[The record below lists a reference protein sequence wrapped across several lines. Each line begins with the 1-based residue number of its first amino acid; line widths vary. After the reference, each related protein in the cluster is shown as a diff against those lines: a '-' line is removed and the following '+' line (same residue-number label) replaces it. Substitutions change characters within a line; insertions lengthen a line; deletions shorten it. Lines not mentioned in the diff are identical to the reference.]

1 MKILSVF
8 ANALQKLLIEK
19 NMKQSELSRLTKINK
34 SSISEYLS
42 GNYQPKY
49 KNILKIAEVLN
60 VSPNVF
66 LEDTTQDIDVKH
78 LPILGKIA
86 AGIPILAQENI
97 EGYLPYDGTDADFCL
112 RINGDSMINA
122 RINDGDIVFIKQ
134 QSTVENG
141 EIAAVLVNDSATL
154 KRVYFIDNKI
164 QLRAENP
171 KYKPM
176 VFSKDDCEDFR
187 ILGKAIALYTRF

>member
-1 MKILSVF
+1 MSTF
-8 ANALQKLLIEK
+8 ATVLQKLLQEK
-19 NMKQSELSRLTKINK
+19 NMKQSELARLTKINK

-42 GNYQPKY
+42 SNYQPKY

-60 VSPNVF
+60 VSPTVF
-66 LEDTTQDIDVKH
+66 LEDTSADREVKH

-97 EGYLPYDGTDADFCL
+97 EGYLPYDGNDADFCL
-112 RINGDSMINA
+112 RIHGDSMINA

-154 KRVYFIDNKI
+154 KRVYFLDNKI
-164 QLRAENP
+164 QLRSENP

-176 VFSKDDCEDFR
+176 IFSKNNCDDFR
-187 ILGKAIALYTRF
+187 ILGKAIALYTKF

>member
-1 MKILSVF
+1 MSTFATILQ
-8 ANALQKLLIEK
+8 NLLTEK

-49 KNILKIAEVLN
+49 KNILKIAQVLN
-60 VSPNVF
+60 VSPTIF
-66 LEDTTQDIDVKH
+66 LEKSPDKEVTK

-97 EGYLPYDGTDADFCL
+97 EGYLPYDGNDADFCL
-112 RINGDSMINA
+112 RIHGDSMINA

-141 EIAAVLVNDSATL
+141 EIAAVLINDSTTL
-154 KRVYFIDNKI
+154 KRVYFLDNSSV
-164 QLRAENP
+164 QLRPENP

-176 VFSKDDCEDFR
+176 VFSKDNCDDFR

>member
-1 MKILSVF
+1 MSTFATILQ
-8 ANALQKLLIEK
+8 NLLTEK
-19 NMKQSELSRLTKINK
+19 NMKQCELSRLTKINK

-49 KNILKIAEVLN
+49 KNILKIAQVLN
-60 VSPNVF
+60 VSPTIF
-66 LEDTTQDIDVKH
+66 LEKSPDKEVTK

-97 EGYLPYDGTDADFCL
+97 EGYLPYDGNDADFCL
-112 RINGDSMINA
+112 RIHGDSMINA

-141 EIAAVLVNDSATL
+141 EIAAVLINDSATL
-154 KRVYFIDNKI
+154 KRVYFLDNSSV
-164 QLRAENP
+164 QLRPENP

-176 VFSKDDCEDFR
+176 VFSKDNCDDFR

>member
-1 MKILSVF
+1 MSTFATILQ
-8 ANALQKLLIEK
+8 NLLTEK

-49 KNILKIAEVLN
+49 KNILKIAQVLN
-60 VSPNVF
+60 VSPTIF
-66 LEDTTQDIDVKH
+66 LEKSPDKEVTK

-97 EGYLPYDGTDADFCL
+97 EGYLPYDGNDADFCL
-112 RINGDSMINA
+112 RIHGDSMINA

-141 EIAAVLVNDSATL
+141 EIAAVLINDSATL
-154 KRVYFIDNKI
+154 KRVYFLDNSSV
-164 QLRAENP
+164 QLRPENP

-176 VFSKDDCEDFR
+176 VFSKENCDDFR
-187 ILGKAIALYTRF
+187 ILGKAIALYTRL

>member
-1 MKILSVF
+1 MSTFATILQ
-8 ANALQKLLIEK
+8 NLLTEK

-49 KNILKIAEVLN
+49 KNILKIAQVLN
-60 VSPNVF
+60 VSPTIF
-66 LEDTTQDIDVKH
+66 LEKSPDKEVTK

-97 EGYLPYDGTDADFCL
+97 EGYLPYDGNDADFCL
-112 RINGDSMINA
+112 RIHGDSMINA

-134 QSTVENG
+134 QATVENG
-141 EIAAVLVNDSATL
+141 EIAAVLINDSATL
-154 KRVYFIDNKI
+154 KRVYFLDNSSI
-164 QLRAENP
+164 QLRPENP

-176 VFSKDDCEDFR
+176 VFSKENCDDFR

>member
-1 MKILSVF
+1 
-8 ANALQKLLIEK
+8 
-19 NMKQSELSRLTKINK
+19 MKQSELSRLTKINK

-49 KNILKIAEVLN
+49 KNILKIAQVLN
-60 VSPNVF
+60 VSPTIF
-66 LEDTTQDIDVKH
+66 LEKSPDKEVTK

-97 EGYLPYDGTDADFCL
+97 EGYLPYDGNDADFCL
-112 RINGDSMINA
+112 RIHGDSMINA

-141 EIAAVLVNDSATL
+141 EIAAVLINDSATL
-154 KRVYFIDNKI
+154 KRVYFLDNSSV
-164 QLRAENP
+164 QLRPENP
-171 KYKPM
+171 NINLWYFLKIIAM
-176 VFSKDDCEDFR
+176 IFVF
-187 ILGKAIALYTRF
+187 

>member
-1 MKILSVF
+1 MSTFATILQ
-8 ANALQKLLIEK
+8 NLLTEK

-49 KNILKIAEVLN
+49 KNILKIAQVLN
-60 VSPNVF
+60 VSPTIF
-66 LEDTTQDIDVKH
+66 LEKSPDKEVTK

-97 EGYLPYDGTDADFCL
+97 EGYLPYDGNDADFCL
-112 RINGDSMINA
+112 RIHGDSMINA

-141 EIAAVLVNDSATL
+141 EIAAVLINDSATL
-154 KRVYFIDNKI
+154 KRVYFLDNSSI
-164 QLRAENP
+164 QLRPENP

-176 VFSKDDCEDFR
+176 IFSKDNCDDFR

>member
-1 MKILSVF
+1 MSTFATILQ
-8 ANALQKLLIEK
+8 NLLTEK

-49 KNILKIAEVLN
+49 KNILKIAQVLN
-60 VSPNVF
+60 VSPTIF
-66 LEDTTQDIDVKH
+66 LEKSPDKEVTK

-97 EGYLPYDGTDADFCL
+97 EGYLPYDGNDADFCL
-112 RINGDSMINA
+112 RIHGDSMINA

-141 EIAAVLVNDSATL
+141 EIAAVLINDSATL
-154 KRVYFIDNKI
+154 KRVYFLDNSSV
-164 QLRAENP
+164 QLRPENP

-176 VFSKDDCEDFR
+176 VFSKENCDDFR

>member
-1 MKILSVF
+1 MSTFATILQ
-8 ANALQKLLIEK
+8 NLLTEK

-49 KNILKIAEVLN
+49 KNILKIAQVLN
-60 VSPNVF
+60 VSPTIF
-66 LEDTTQDIDVKH
+66 LEKSPDKEVTK

-97 EGYLPYDGTDADFCL
+97 EGYLPYDGNDADFCL
-112 RINGDSMINA
+112 RIHGDSMINA

-141 EIAAVLVNDSATL
+141 EIAAVLINDSATL
-154 KRVYFIDNKI
+154 KRVYFLDNSSI
-164 QLRAENP
+164 QLRPENP

-176 VFSKDDCEDFR
+176 VFSKENCDDFR
-187 ILGKAIALYTRF
+187 ILGKAIALYTRL

>member
-1 MKILSVF
+1 MSTF
-8 ANALQKLLIEK
+8 ATILQKLLTEK
-19 NMKQSELSRLTKINK
+19 NIKQSELARLTKINK

-49 KNILKIAEVLN
+49 KNILKIAQVLN
-60 VSPNVF
+60 VSPTIF
-66 LEDTTQDIDVKH
+66 LEKSPDKEVTK

-97 EGYLPYDGTDADFCL
+97 EGYLPYDGNDADFCL
-112 RINGDSMINA
+112 RIHGDSMINA

-134 QSTVENG
+134 QATVENG
-141 EIAAVLVNDSATL
+141 EIAAVLINDSATL
-154 KRVYFIDNKI
+154 KRVYFLDNSSV
-164 QLRAENP
+164 QLRPENP

-176 VFSKDDCEDFR
+176 VFSKENCDDFR

>member
-1 MKILSVF
+1 MSTFATILQ
-8 ANALQKLLIEK
+8 NLLTEK

-49 KNILKIAEVLN
+49 KNILKIAQVLN
-60 VSPNVF
+60 VSPTIF
-66 LEDTTQDIDVKH
+66 LEKSPDKEVTK

-97 EGYLPYDGTDADFCL
+97 EGYLPYDGNDADFCL
-112 RINGDSMINA
+112 RIHGDSMINA

-134 QSTVENG
+134 QATVENG
-141 EIAAVLVNDSATL
+141 EIAAVLINDSATL
-154 KRVYFIDNKI
+154 KRVYFLDNSSI
-164 QLRAENP
+164 QLRPENP

-176 VFSKDDCEDFR
+176 IFSKDNCDDFR
-187 ILGKAIALYTRF
+187 ILGKAIALYTRL

>member
-1 MKILSVF
+1 MSTF
-8 ANALQKLLIEK
+8 AITLKKLLQEK
-19 NMKQSELSRLTKINK
+19 NMKQNELARLTKINK

-60 VSPNVF
+60 VSPNIF
-66 LEDTTQDIDVKH
+66 LEDTSSEENIKR

-97 EGYLPYDGTDADFCL
+97 EGYLPYDDNDADFCL
-112 RINGDSMINA
+112 RIHGDSMINA

-141 EIAAVLVNDSATL
+141 EI
-154 KRVYFIDNKI
+154 KRVYFVDDTV
-164 QLRAENP
+164 QLRSENP

-176 VFSKDDCEDFR
+176 IFSKNNCDNFR
-187 ILGKAIALYTRF
+187 ILGKAIALYTKF

>member
-1 MKILSVF
+1 MSTFATILQ
-8 ANALQKLLIEK
+8 NLLTEK

-49 KNILKIAEVLN
+49 KNILKIAQVLN
-60 VSPNVF
+60 VSPTIF
-66 LEDTTQDIDVKH
+66 LEKSPDKEVTK

-97 EGYLPYDGTDADFCL
+97 EGYLPYDGNDADFCL
-112 RINGDSMINA
+112 RIHGDSMINA

-141 EIAAVLVNDSATL
+141 EIAAVLINDSATL
-154 KRVYFIDNKI
+154 KRVYFLDNSSI
-164 QLRAENP
+164 QLRPENP

-176 VFSKDDCEDFR
+176 VFSKENCDDFR

>member
-1 MKILSVF
+1 MSTFATILQ
-8 ANALQKLLIEK
+8 NLLTEK

-49 KNILKIAEVLN
+49 KNILKIAQVLN
-60 VSPNVF
+60 VSPTIF
-66 LEDTTQDIDVKH
+66 LEKSPDKEVTK

-97 EGYLPYDGTDADFCL
+97 EGYLPYDGNDADFCL
-112 RINGDSMINA
+112 RIHGDSMINA

-134 QSTVENG
+134 QATVENG
-141 EIAAVLVNDSATL
+141 EIAAVLINDSATL
-154 KRVYFIDNKI
+154 KRVYFLDNSSI
-164 QLRAENP
+164 QLRPENP

-176 VFSKDDCEDFR
+176 VFSKENCDDFR
-187 ILGKAIALYTRF
+187 ILGKAIALYTRL

>member
-1 MKILSVF
+1 MSTFATILQ
-8 ANALQKLLIEK
+8 NLLTEK

-49 KNILKIAEVLN
+49 KNILKIAQVLN
-60 VSPNVF
+60 VSPTIF
-66 LEDTTQDIDVKH
+66 LEKSPDKEVTK

-97 EGYLPYDGTDADFCL
+97 EGYLPYDGNDADFCL
-112 RINGDSMINA
+112 RIHGDSMINA

-134 QSTVENG
+134 QATVENC
-141 EIAAVLVNDSATL
+141 EIAAVLINDSATL
-154 KRVYFIDNKI
+154 KRVYFLDNSSI
-164 QLRAENP
+164 QLRPENT

-176 VFSKDDCEDFR
+176 IFSKHNCDDFR
-187 ILGKAIALYTRF
+187 ILGKAIALYTRL

>member
-1 MKILSVF
+1 MSTF
-8 ANALQKLLIEK
+8 AITLKKLLQEK
-19 NMKQSELSRLTKINK
+19 NMKQNELARLTKINK

-60 VSPNVF
+60 VSPNIF
-66 LEDTTQDIDVKH
+66 LEDTSSEENVKR
-78 LPILGKIA
+78 L
-86 AGIPILAQENI
+86 PILAQENI
-97 EGYLPYDGTDADFCL
+97 EGYLPYDDNDADFCL
-112 RINGDSMINA
+112 RIHGDSMINA

-154 KRVYFIDNKI
+154 KRVYFVDDTV
-164 QLRAENP
+164 QLRSENP

-176 VFSKDDCEDFR
+176 VFSKNNCDNFR
-187 ILGKAIALYTRF
+187 ILGKAIALYTKF

>member
-1 MKILSVF
+1 MSTFATILQ
-8 ANALQKLLIEK
+8 NLLTEK

-49 KNILKIAEVLN
+49 KNILKIAQVLN
-60 VSPNVF
+60 VSPTIF
-66 LEDTTQDIDVKH
+66 LEKSPDKEVTK

-97 EGYLPYDGTDADFCL
+97 EGYLPYDGNDADFCL
-112 RINGDSMINA
+112 RIHGDSMISA

-134 QSTVENG
+134 QATVENG
-141 EIAAVLVNDSATL
+141 EIAAVLINDSATL
-154 KRVYFIDNKI
+154 KRVYFLDNSSI
-164 QLRAENP
+164 QLRPENP

-176 VFSKDDCEDFR
+176 VFSKENCDDFR

>member
-1 MKILSVF
+1 MSTFATILQ
-8 ANALQKLLIEK
+8 NLLTEK

-49 KNILKIAEVLN
+49 KNILKIAQVLN
-60 VSPNVF
+60 VSPTIF
-66 LEDTTQDIDVKH
+66 LEKSPDKEITK

-97 EGYLPYDGTDADFCL
+97 EGYIPYDGNDADFCL
-112 RINGDSMINA
+112 RIHGDSMINA

-141 EIAAVLVNDSATL
+141 EIAAVLINDSATL
-154 KRVYFIDNKI
+154 KRVYFLDNFSV
-164 QLRAENP
+164 QLRPENP

-176 VFSKDDCEDFR
+176 VFSKENCDDFR
-187 ILGKAIALYTRF
+187 ILGKAIALYTKL

>member
-1 MKILSVF
+1 
-8 ANALQKLLIEK
+8 
-19 NMKQSELSRLTKINK
+19 MKQNELARLTKINK

-60 VSPNVF
+60 VSTKYFHWKILTSEEN
-66 LEDTTQDIDVKH
+66 IKR

-97 EGYLPYDGTDADFCL
+97 EGYLPYDDNDADFCL
-112 RINGDSMINA
+112 RIHGDSMINA

-154 KRVYFIDNKI
+154 KRVYFVDDTV
-164 QLRAENP
+164 QLRSENP

-176 VFSKDDCEDFR
+176 IFSKNNCDNFR
-187 ILGKAIALYTRF
+187 ILGKAIALYTKF

>member
-1 MKILSVF
+1 MSTFATILQ
-8 ANALQKLLIEK
+8 NLLTEK

-49 KNILKIAEVLN
+49 KNILKIAQVLN
-60 VSPNVF
+60 VSPTIF
-66 LEDTTQDIDVKH
+66 LEKSPDKEVTK

-97 EGYLPYDGTDADFCL
+97 EGYLPYDGNDADFCL
-112 RINGDSMINA
+112 RIHGDSMINA

-141 EIAAVLVNDSATL
+141 EIAAVLINDSATL
-154 KRVYFIDNKI
+154 KRVYFLDNSSI
-164 QLRAENP
+164 QLRPENP

-176 VFSKDDCEDFR
+176 VFSKDNCDDFR

>member
-1 MKILSVF
+1 MSTF
-8 ANALQKLLIEK
+8 ATILQKLLTEK
-19 NMKQSELSRLTKINK
+19 NIKQSELARLTKINK

-49 KNILKIAEVLN
+49 KNILKIAQVLN
-60 VSPNVF
+60 VSPTIF
-66 LEDTTQDIDVKH
+66 LEKSPDKEVTK

-97 EGYLPYDGTDADFCL
+97 EGYLPYDGNDADFCL
-112 RINGDSMINA
+112 RIHGDSMINA

-141 EIAAVLVNDSATL
+141 EIAAVLINDSATL
-154 KRVYFIDNKI
+154 KRVYFLDNSSI
-164 QLRAENP
+164 QLRPENP

-176 VFSKDDCEDFR
+176 IFSKDNCDDFR
-187 ILGKAIALYTRF
+187 ILGKAIALYTRL

>member
-1 MKILSVF
+1 MSKF
-8 ANALQKLLIEK
+8 ATILQKLLTEK
-19 NMKQSELSRLTKINK
+19 NIKQSELARLTKINK

-49 KNILKIAEVLN
+49 KNILKIAKVLD
-60 VSPNVF
+60 VSPTVF
-66 LEDTTQDIDVKH
+66 LENSPDKEITK

-97 EGYLPYDGTDADFCL
+97 EGYLPYDGNDADFCL
-112 RINGDSMINA
+112 RIHGDSMINA

-141 EIAAVLVNDSATL
+141 EIAAVLINDSATL
-154 KRVYFIDNKI
+154 KRVYFLDNSSV
-164 QLRAENP
+164 QLRPENP

-176 VFSKDDCEDFR
+176 VFSKDNCDDFR

>member
-1 MKILSVF
+1 MSTF
-8 ANALQKLLIEK
+8 ATVLQKLLQEK
-19 NMKQSELSRLTKINK
+19 NMKQSELARLTKINK

-42 GNYQPKY
+42 SNYQPKY

-60 VSPNVF
+60 VSPTVF
-66 LEDTTQDIDVKH
+66 LEDTSADHEVKY

-97 EGYLPYDGTDADFCL
+97 EGYLPYDGNDADFCL

-122 RINDGDIVFIKQ
+122 RIHDGDIVFIKQ

-154 KRVYFIDNKI
+154 KRVFFLDNKI
-164 QLRAENP
+164 QLRSENP

-176 VFSKDDCEDFR
+176 FFSKNNCDDFR
-187 ILGKAIALYTRF
+187 ILGKAIALYTKF

>member
-1 MKILSVF
+1 MSTFATILQ
-8 ANALQKLLIEK
+8 NLLTEK

-49 KNILKIAEVLN
+49 KNILKIAQVLN
-60 VSPNVF
+60 VSPTIF
-66 LEDTTQDIDVKH
+66 LEKSPDKEVTK

-97 EGYLPYDGTDADFCL
+97 EGYLPYDGNDADFCL
-112 RINGDSMINA
+112 RIHGDSMINA

-134 QSTVENG
+134 QATVENG
-141 EIAAVLVNDSATL
+141 EIAAVLINDSATL
-154 KRVYFIDNKI
+154 KRVYFLDNSSV
-164 QLRAENP
+164 QLRPENP

-176 VFSKDDCEDFR
+176 VFSKENCDDFR

>member
-1 MKILSVF
+1 MSTF
-8 ANALQKLLIEK
+8 AITLKKLLQEK
-19 NMKQSELSRLTKINK
+19 NMKQNELARLTKINK

-60 VSPNVF
+60 VSPNIF
-66 LEDTTQDIDVKH
+66 LEDTSSEENIKR

-97 EGYLPYDGTDADFCL
+97 EGYLPYDDNDADFCL
-112 RINGDSMINA
+112 RIHGDSMINA

-154 KRVYFIDNKI
+154 KRVYFVDDTV
-164 QLRAENP
+164 QLRSENP
-171 KYKPM
+171 KYNRW
-176 VFSKDDCEDFR
+176 FSQK
-187 ILGKAIALYTRF
+187 IIAIISAY

>member
-1 MKILSVF
+1 MSTFATILQ
-8 ANALQKLLIEK
+8 NLLTEK

-49 KNILKIAEVLN
+49 KNILKIAQVLN
-60 VSPNVF
+60 VSPTIF
-66 LEDTTQDIDVKH
+66 LEKSPDKEVTK

-97 EGYLPYDGTDADFCL
+97 EGYLPYDGNDADFCL
-112 RINGDSMINA
+112 RIHGDSMINA

-141 EIAAVLVNDSATL
+141 EIAAVLINDSATL
-154 KRVYFIDNKI
+154 KRVYFLDNSSV
-164 QLRAENP
+164 QLRPENP

-176 VFSKDDCEDFR
+176 VFSKDNCDDFR